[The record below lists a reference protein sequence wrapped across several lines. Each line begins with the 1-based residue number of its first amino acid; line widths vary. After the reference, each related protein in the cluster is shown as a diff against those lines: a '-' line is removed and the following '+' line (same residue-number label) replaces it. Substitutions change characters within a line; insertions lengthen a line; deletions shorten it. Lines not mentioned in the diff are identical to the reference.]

1 MPNVCC
7 CCMIVYTPTMQQQQQ
22 QQHHKQQQSYASSG
36 LGDSMLVHANDDS
49 VTGDSRMGDTATND
63 SLHDSMNDSLNGS
76 ANSSVNAS
84 IDTSSDD
91 GCDDD
96 ADLDDLNGELLVQ
109 GVCVCT
115 NMALYCTS
123 LLCSFD
129 DSACT

>member
-1 MPNVCC
+1 MT
-7 CCMIVYTPTMQQQQQ
+7 VYTNTMQQHHHQQ

-49 VTGDSRMGDTATND
+49 VTGDSRMGDTAMND
-63 SLHDSMNDSLNGS
+63 SLNDSLNGS

-96 ADLDDLNGELLVQ
+96 ADLDDLNGEVLVQ

-115 NMALYCTS
+115 NMAL
-123 LLCSFD
+123 
-129 DSACT
+129 